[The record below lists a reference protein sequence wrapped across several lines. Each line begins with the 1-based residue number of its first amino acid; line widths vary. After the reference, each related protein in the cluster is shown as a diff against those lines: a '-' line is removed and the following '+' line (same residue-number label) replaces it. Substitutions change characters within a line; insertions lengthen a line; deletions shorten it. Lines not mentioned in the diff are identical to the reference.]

1 MGIRS
6 EAVTGFHSGAV
17 SGSFFGGGGGGGGG
31 GGMNV
36 LEHCGDSFLERKG
49 YSFHGFTEIRSEE
62 LCRFI
67 LGYSGDSFFGV

>member
-1 MGIRS
+1 M
-6 EAVTGFHSGAV
+6 
-17 SGSFFGGGGGGGGG
+17 
-31 GGMNV
+31 GMNV
-36 LEHCGDSFLERKG
+36 LEHCGDLILERKG